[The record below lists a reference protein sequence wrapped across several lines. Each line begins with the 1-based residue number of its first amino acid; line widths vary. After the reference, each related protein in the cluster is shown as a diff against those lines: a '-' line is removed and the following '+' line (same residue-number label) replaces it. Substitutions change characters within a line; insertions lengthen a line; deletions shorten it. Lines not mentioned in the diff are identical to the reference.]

1 MGFQPQ
7 VAETLAGTVLIV
19 EAIQSQNYAAGS
31 AGWQI
36 AADGTAEFNN
46 VTVRGK
52 LITGPSGSQ
61 HIEVNGS
68 DAPQGIAFY
77 TGVPQETFPGVI
89 QPEAD
94 SNSLAI
100 TFASPLS
107 AGHGGSSVRLNTG
120 RNATDQDSLDMGSQN
135 VSIAAS
141 NVFKVDGP
149 SYGGGG
155 SFVYAVMESDGTG
168 PYWDLNAPR
177 IFLRDTSSSNANGA
191 VMTGGDLLRISQ
203 AWIGTATTPLVNSWA
218 DVAGARFGYTKDATG
233 RVQLRGEVING
244 TAGQITTLPV
254 GFRPTQSMEWVCRA
268 QNGTTMCAVFV
279 STTGAVTVTA
289 NLATAQ
295 TGGVRLDMISFPT
308 L

>member
-7 VAETLAGTVLIV
+7 VAETVAGTTLII
-19 EAIQSQNYAAGS
+19 EAIQSQNYVAGTS
-31 AGWQI
+31 GWSI

-52 LITGPSGSQ
+52 LITGPTGTQ

-77 TGVPQETFPGVI
+77 TGQPQETFPGVI
-89 QPEAD
+89 QPDFDA
-94 SNSLAI
+94 SSLTI
-100 TFASPLS
+100 SMSSPLV
-107 AGHGGSSVRLNTG
+107 AGHAGASLVLS
-120 RNATDQDSLDMGSQN
+120 TDKTTPASDSLQMG
-135 VSIAAS
+135 AAAVDISGTS
-141 NVFKVDGP
+141 NYLHGDGGI
-149 SYGGGG
+149 YVGLD
-155 SFVYAVMESDGTG
+155 VDGTG
-168 PYWDLNAPR
+168 DYVDLQAPR
-177 IFLRDTSSSNANGA
+177 IFLRDTSVSNANGA
-191 VMTGGDLLRISQ
+191 VMIGGDLLRISQ
-203 AWIGTATTPLVNSWA
+203 QWFGTAATPLVNSWV

-233 RVQLRGEVING
+233 RVQLRGEVISG

-289 NLATAQ
+289 NLATAE